1 MPRKDEAEAEVEE
14 PLQAADLLLPRI
26 PAHRPRH
33 PKGPI
38 VFGPQVVAGEEIRVI
53 DEQRRAAAGV
63 ARNRNHDE
71 ARLELDGILP
81 LDLPLDHP
89 GPSGNVGAMQDPFA
103 TESIVQ
109 RFLIGDVVPMG
120 EEKPAR
126 SAHRVDAI
134 EERLRCARRV
144 DDDVAALAHDE
155 IAGRAVRRLRSQSE
169 VVNGAVDVQRQRGQ
183 RVADFP
189 SLRAADGRR
198 RAGHQRDQR
207 VLALGR
213 RGLPLHEGEP
223 GPIRPRERR
232 RRELPAGVAVDA
244 GRIHE
249 ERPRGILRKT
259 QVEPGHERWCNQR
272 PAMAQADTRLE
283 KRLLHDVGRA
293 IRDFDL
299 VREGD
304 RILVAVSG
312 GKDSFT
318 LLHLLQKLQR
328 RAPIHF
334 DLVACNLDQG
344 HPGFPAARLEAY
356 LRDQGV
362 EVRMLREDT
371 YSQVLRLTEPGKT
384 LCTVCSRLRRGI
396 LYSAA
401 REMGCSKIALG
412 HHRDDLIESLL
423 LSMLFAGKMRSMPPR
438 LVSDD
443 GRNVVIR
450 PLCYA
455 AEADIAEFARSAAFP
470 IIPCDLCGS
479 QDDLMRKRVKRLLG
493 DLEREHPGVRHSLFA
508 SMGNILPE
516 HLLDARLYP
525 HAEQSG
531 PDPWLD
537 AEDELERD
545 SLLQLGQPCRTQT
558 L

>member
-1 MPRKDEAEAEVEE
+1 MVP
-14 PLQAADLLLPRI
+14 
-26 PAHRPRH
+26 
-33 PKGPI
+33 
-38 VFGPQVVAGEEIRVI
+38 GEEVRVV
-53 DEQRRAAAGV
+53 DEQRSAAAGV
-63 ARNRNHDE
+63 AGNGDDDE
-71 ARLELDGILP
+71 ARSELDGILP

-89 GPSGNVGAMQDPFA
+89 GPSGNVGAVQDPLA
-103 TESIVQ
+103 AEPVVQ
-109 RFLIGDVVPMG
+109 RLLIGDVVAMG
-120 EEKPAR
+120 EEQPAR
-126 SAHRVDAI
+126 TAHRLDAV
-134 EERLRCARRV
+134 EERLRRPGRV
-144 DDDVAALAHDE
+144 DDDVAALAHDQ
-155 IAGRAVRRLRSQSE
+155 IAGRSVRRLGSQPE
-169 VVNGAVDVQRQRGQ
+169 VVDGPVDVQRKRAQRL
-183 RVADFP
+183 ADFP
-189 SLRAADGRR
+189 SLRAPDRRR
-198 RAGHQRDQR
+198 RAGHQGDER

-213 RGLPLHEGEP
+213 RGLALHEGEP
-223 GPIRPRERR
+223 APIRARERR
-232 RRELPAGVAVDA
+232 RRELPAGVAIDA
-244 GRIHE
+244 GGIHE

-259 QVEPGHERWCNQR
+259 QVEPGHERWCNHR
-272 PAMAQADTRLE
+272 PAMAQPDTRLE
-283 KRLLHDVGRA
+283 KRLLYDVGRA

-328 RAPIHF
+328 RAPVHF

-344 HPGFPAARLEAY
+344 HPGFPAARLAAY
-356 LRDQGV
+356 LREQGV

-401 REMGCSKIALG
+401 REMGCTKIALG
-412 HHRDDLIESLL
+412 HHRDDLVESLL

-455 AEADIAEFARSAAFP
+455 AEADIAEFARAAAFP

-479 QDDLMRKRVKRLLG
+479 QDTLMRKRVKRLLD

-508 SMGNILPE
+508 SMGNILPQ

-525 HAEQSG
+525 RGEQSG

-537 AEDELERD
+537 AEDERERD
-545 SLLQLGQPCRTQT
+545 SLLHLGQPCRTQT